1 MPHPGAWT
9 GISPRLKGTTM
20 NRMDDRDGWIWLDGD
35 WLPWRDARVHVLT
48 HTLHYGYG
56 CFEGIRAYA
65 TAEGPR
71 LFRLDDH
78 LRRLED
84 SCRILAIDL
93 PWPRAEIAAAC
104 REAVQRN
111 GLASAYL
118 RPLVFLGSEKMGVD
132 PAGAAS
138 RLMIAAWTWGAYLGG
153 KALENGIKVR
163 VSSYARHHVNVQMC
177 RAKAVSAYANSILAV
192 REARRDGY
200 DEALLLDTDGFVAE
214 GSGENL
220 FMVRD
225 GRLYEPQTTSA
236 LDGIT
241 RRSVHVLAGELGL
254 AVEARPLTRDE
265 LYCADEVF
273 LTGTAAEVTPV
284 VEIDRRPVGN
294 ARPGPLT
301 RQLQAAYLAAVRGE
315 DPLHREWLTA
325 V

>member
-1 MPHPGAWT
+1 
-9 GISPRLKGTTM
+9 M
-20 NRMDDRDGWIWLDGD
+20 NSMDDRDGWIWLDGH
-35 WLPWRDARVHVLT
+35 WLPWREAKVHVLS

-65 TAEGPR
+65 TPQGPAI
-71 LFRLDDH
+71 FRLDEH

-93 PWPRAEIAAAC
+93 PYDRSSLHQAC
-104 REAVQRN
+104 CQALTRN
-111 GLASAYL
+111 GLDSGYL
-118 RPLVFLGSEKMGVD
+118 RPLVFLGPEKVGVD
-132 PAGAAS
+132 PAGA
-138 RLMIAAWTWGAYLGG
+138 LTHVMIAAWPWGSYLGAN
-153 KALENGIKVR
+153 ALEAGIRVR

-177 RAKAVSAYANSILAV
+177 RAKAISTYANSILAV

-200 DEALLLDTDGFVAE
+200 DEALLLDTNGFVAE

-225 GRLYEPQTTSA
+225 GQLYEPQTTSA

-241 RRSVHVLAGELGL
+241 RRTVHTLAAEMGL
-254 AVEARPLTRDE
+254 TVIAKPITRDE

-284 VEIDRRPVGN
+284 IEVDGRRVGSGQ
-294 ARPGPLT
+294 PGDIC
-301 RQLQAAYLAAVRGE
+301 RRLQAAYFAAVRGE
-315 DPLHREWLTA
+315 TAAHRHWLTWPSA
-325 V
+325 H